1 MSKRMIVALM
11 CSLAG
16 ATMAVSDPANAAQPA
31 PVVAEQGTFPVN
43 MSVGGQALSLNG
55 VGTRYKAIFRVYDAG
70 LYTSSPV
77 RGPDE
82 FFALKGAKK
91 LHLVARRDIPANE
104 LARMLVKGV
113 SEANPQAEVM
123 RQLPGIALVGEMFAS
138 RSHIKTGE
146 SFGFEF
152 VPGVGTQLI
161 VNARPV
167 GEPIRDPGF
176 FSVLMRL
183 WLGPAP
189 VDAALK
195 AALLGQQ
202 PEHVRLAA
210 TR

>member
-1 MSKRMIVALM
+1 MSRRMILALVCSVAGVT
-11 CSLAG
+11 LAI
-16 ATMAVSDPANAAQPA
+16 ANPAQAAPPVS
-31 PVVAEQGTFPVN
+31 VVAEQGAFPVN
-43 MSVGGQALSLNG
+43 VSVGGQTLSLNG
-55 VGTRYKAIFRVYDAG
+55 TGTRYKAIFRVYDAG

-77 RGPDE
+77 HGSDE

-113 SEANPQAEVM
+113 SEANSQGDVT

-152 VPGVGTQLI
+152 VPGVGTQLM
-161 VNARPV
+161 VNAKPV

-176 FSVLMRL
+176 FAVVMRL
-183 WLGPAP
+183 WLGPTP
-189 VDAALK
+189 VDAPLK

-202 PEHVRLAA
+202 ADYVRLAEMH
-210 TR
+210 